1 MKKNA
6 IVVDWLD
13 KYGGA
18 ERVIAKFIDIFKFK
32 EIYTLTNIM
41 NEEDLSKI
49 MKNNASS
56 IKDTILRV
64 TGKRFRWFYVF
75 FFFLIGKIKI
85 NSEVDYFISSS
96 HSVAKGVKKSRP
108 DQIHISYFQ
117 ARNSN
122 YIWDEVDLYFGK
134 LKYLFYPLIY
144 VLRRIDVSQSSRPDY
159 IISNSKFVQNWV
171 KEIYN
176 RESEVIYP
184 PVDFSKFHLTHEKE
198 DYYVAVGRLASIKR
212 FDIIINVFNSINK
225 KLYIIGDGEQ
235 ANYLKKLAKSPNIT
249 FTGFLETAE
258 VNKYISKSKGFIQLG
273 IEGFGIAAL
282 EAQACG
288 TPVIAYGEGG
298 SLETIQPNKTGVL
311 FYNQDEES
319 LLKAIDDFEKL
330 EFDREYLRNHALQFS
345 EENFEVKIKNFVE
358 KIIEKNAN
366 DSHLNYIQY
375 S

>member
-1 MKKNA
+1 MRKNA

-18 ERVIAKFIDIFKFK
+18 ERVIAKFVEIFKFQ
-32 EIYTLTNIM
+32 EIYTLTNVM
-41 NEEDLSKI
+41 NKEDISKI
-49 MKNNASS
+49 NKNNAS
-56 IKDTILRV
+56 IRDTILRV

-75 FFFLIGKIKI
+75 FFYLIGKIKI
-85 NSEVDYFISSS
+85 NPEVDYFISSS

-134 LKYLFYPLIY
+134 FKYLFYPLIHL
-144 VLRRIDVSQSSRPDY
+144 LRKIDVSQSSRPDY
-159 IISNSKFVQNWV
+159 IISNSKFVQKWV
-171 KEIYN
+171 REVYN

-184 PVDFSKFHLTHEKE
+184 PVDFSKFHLTYEKE

-212 FDIIINVFNSINK
+212 FDIIINVFNSNNK

-235 ANYLKKLAKSPNIT
+235 ANHLKSLATSSNII
-249 FTGFLETAE
+249 FTGFLETSK

-298 SLETIQPNKTGVL
+298 SLETIEPNKTGIL
-311 FYNQDEES
+311 FYNQNEES

-330 EFDREYLRNHALQFS
+330 EFDKEYLRSHALKFS
-345 EENFEVKIKNFVE
+345 EENFEVKIKKYV
-358 KIIEKNAN
+358 KDIIGKT
-366 DSHLNYIQY
+366 DHLQHFEL
-375 S
+375 